1 MIVIILLIRLIQV
14 YQYLQMQRL
23 WMKQTKTSFH
33 HGQTDHNPLYAHEM
47 IHLEKQILELLD

>member
-1 MIVIILLIRLIQV
+1 LIQIH
-14 YQYLQMQRL
+14 QYLLMQKL

-33 HGQTDHNPLYAHEM
+33 HGQTDHNPWYAHEM

>member
-1 MIVIILLIRLIQV
+1 MKVIILLIRLIQIH
-14 YQYLQMQRL
+14 QYLLMQKL

-33 HGQTDHNPLYAHEM
+33 HGQTDHNPWYAHEM